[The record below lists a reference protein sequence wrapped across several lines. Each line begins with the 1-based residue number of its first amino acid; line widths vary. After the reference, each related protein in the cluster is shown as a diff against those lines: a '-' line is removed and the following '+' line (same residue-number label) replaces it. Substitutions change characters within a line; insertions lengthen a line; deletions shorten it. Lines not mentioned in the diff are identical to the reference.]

1 MPDSSIQKKWPIEK
15 FNAFLDDIGNALR
28 IMTISPSADNQP
40 INSNVDDDIHSLTCS
55 HEPKSTRVTKKS
67 VSSYVPNNANHNNS
81 DAVFPSSYKH
91 IQALIDRNI
100 IVSLGVSSLQSYV
113 NKSCL
118 THCWCHMLFP
128 LCSTIKTVQRNKF
141 LKF

>member
-15 FNAFLDDIGNALR
+15 FNAFLDDMGNALR

-40 INSNVDDDIHSLTCS
+40 INSNIDDDIHSLTCS
-55 HEPKSTRVTKKS
+55 HEPNSTRVTKKS
-67 VSSYVPNNANHNNS
+67 VSFDVPKNTDHDNS
-81 DAVFPSSYKH
+81 EAVFPSSYRH

-100 IVSLGVSSLQSYV
+100 IVSLGVSSLQLHV

-118 THCWCHMLFP
+118 THHWCHTLCP
-128 LCSTIKTVQRNKF
+128 LRSTIKTVQRNKF